1 MPAGGTPVM
10 SQFIAMESLESR
22 CLYSVSLSVG
32 SNVNISRSRDSE
44 AEGAVSVDPTNPN
57 RVFTLSNRAEGGLF
71 SSYSTDGGKSWHK
84 KVLADGPGALPEA
97 CCDPSTS
104 FDQFGNL
111 FICYLDEDHGVNVA
125 LSTDG
130 GKNFKFL
137 KKVTSDEVDQPTL
150 VTGPSNLKG
159 KGSVWVSFSRDGEEM
174 VVSGATV
181 NGKASIGSF
190 SSPRTINGAQGNFG
204 DIVVGPS
211 GQVMVGWQD
220 NTTDEG
226 PTNIYEAVDPDGL
239 GAKPFGSRV
248 KITRGNVGG
257 FDLIPA
263 QPHRSI
269 DAELGFA
276 WDRTSGKHAGRLYA
290 IYTDEIRDESNNT
303 DIFLRRSDD
312 GGKSWSSPKRVNDD
326 TGTSSQF
333 LPRIAIDQT
342 TGNVAMSWYDCR
354 NDTTKTPKNDEAA
367 IYAAVTVDGG
377 FSITKNIRVSVGASK
392 ASRIGDDFDFGDYT
406 GLAFQSGWFYPVW
419 ADNSYSL
426 GNNPGLPVPDL
437 AIARIALKLS

>member
-1 MPAGGTPVM
+1 M
-10 SQFIAMESLESR
+10 SQFNAMEALESR
-22 CLYSVSLSVG
+22 KLYSVSLSVG
-32 SNVNISRSRDSE
+32 SNVNISRSSDSE
-44 AEGAVSVDPTNPN
+44 AEGAISVDPTNPN
-57 RVFTLSNRAEGGLF
+57 RVFVLSNRAQGGLF
-71 SSYSTDGGKSWHK
+71 SGYSIDGGKTWHK
-84 KVLADGPGALPEA
+84 KVLADGTGSLPEA

-111 FICYLDEDHGVNVA
+111 FICYLDEEHCVNVA

-130 GKNFKFL
+130 GKSFKFL

-150 VTGPSNLKG
+150 VTGPSNTAG
-159 KGSVWVSFSRDGEEM
+159 KGSVWVSYSRDGDSM
-174 VVSGATV
+174 AVSGANV
-181 NGKASIGSF
+181 NGKGSIGSF
-190 SSPRTINGAQGNFG
+190 NSPKTINGAVGNFG
-204 DIVVGPS
+204 DIGVGPA
-211 GQVMVGWQD
+211 GQVIVGWQD
-220 NTTDEG
+220 NTSGEG
-226 PTNIYEAVDPDGL
+226 PTSIYEAVDPDGL
-239 GAKPFGSRV
+239 GSKPFSSKV
-248 KITRGNVGG
+248 KITRSNVGG

-276 WDRTSGKHAGRLYA
+276 WDRSTGKHRGRLYA
-290 IYTDEIRDESNNT
+290 VYTDEIRDESNNT

-312 GGKSWSSPKRVNDD
+312 GGKTWGSAKRVNDD
-326 TGTSSQF
+326 TGTNSQF

-354 NDTTKTPKNDEAA
+354 NDTKSPKNDEAA

-377 FSITKNIRVSVGASK
+377 FTITKNIRVSIGASK

-406 GLAFQSGWFYPVW
+406 GLAFQSGSFYPLW

-437 AIARIALKLS
+437 ATARVTLKLA